1 MKRAIFHTIFTESKL
16 KRRADMKHGKKVTL
30 EDYRDMIKDG
40 DITVHLTRDQKAM
53 ILKTY
58 DYGLNELTEIDEML
72 LSAII
77 RKLKAA
83 IDQ

>member
-1 MKRAIFHTIFTESKL
+1 MKN
-16 KRRADMKHGKKVTL
+16 DKKVTL
-30 EDYRDMIKDG
+30 EDYREMTKDG
-40 DITVHLTRDQKAM
+40 EITLHLTQDQKAM

-72 LSAII
+72 LSAVI
-77 RKLKAA
+77 RQLKAA

>member
-1 MKRAIFHTIFTESKL
+1 MKN
-16 KRRADMKHGKKVTL
+16 DKKVTL
-30 EDYRDMIKDG
+30 EDYRAMIKEG
-40 DITVHLTRDQKAM
+40 DITLHLTRDQKAM

-72 LSAII
+72 LSAVI
-77 RKLKAA
+77 RKSKAA

>member
-1 MKRAIFHTIFTESKL
+1 MKN
-16 KRRADMKHGKKVTL
+16 DKKVTL
-30 EDYRDMIKDG
+30 EDYRDMIKEG
-40 DITVHLTRDQKAM
+40 DITLHLTRDQKAM

-72 LSAII
+72 LSAVI

>member
-1 MKRAIFHTIFTESKL
+1 MKN
-16 KRRADMKHGKKVTL
+16 DKKVTL
-30 EDYRDMIKDG
+30 EDYRAMIKEG
-40 DITVHLTRDQKAM
+40 DITLHLTRDQKAM

-72 LSAII
+72 LSAVI

-83 IDQ
+83 IDR